1 MSAKTVVRGELN
13 TAPIGLESFR
23 RVHFVGIGGSGL
35 SAIAAVLLARGFIV
49 SGSDL
54 QTNALTQSLARRG
67 ARFFAGHAAENV
79 RGADLVVVSSAVPAS
94 NPEWVEAARLGIPVT
109 KRGPLL
115 AALLSGST
123 GIAVAGS
130 HGKTT
135 TAGMI
140 AFILSQAG
148 LDPSFIIGG
157 VLENFGENA
166 RAGSGPHF
174 VLEADEYDRTF
185 IALKPRLSIITN
197 VEMAHPDCFRDEED
211 LQEAFR
217 EFAARTAVDGLI
229 LACADDLAVARLASE
244 AAAQAQCAVQHFG
257 FSNSAFWR
265 ADDLKPSAGG
275 TAFKALRGGEPCAE
289 VNLSLP
295 GRHNVLNALAALA
308 ASAWLGV
315 DAGSAAASLA
325 AFRGAQRRLEVR
337 GMAGDVVV
345 LDDYAH
351 HPTQIA
357 ATLAAVRQRYGRRE
371 LWAVFQPH
379 TYSRL
384 KALWGDFAA
393 CFGEADHIIV
403 LPVYAAREAHDPAVR
418 PEQLAREIAHPD
430 VVYADGFDRAVALL
444 EQKVAP
450 GGVVIT
456 LGAGDEWKVGD
467 ALLSHLNQNLA
478 QTLQVSH

>member
-1 MSAKTVVRGELN
+1 MSAKTVVSGELN

-35 SAIAAVLLARGFIV
+35 SAIAAVLLARGFII

-67 ARFFAGHAAENV
+67 ARIVAGNAAENV

-115 AALLSGST
+115 AALLSGSI

-140 AFILSQAG
+140 AFVLSEAG

-166 RAGSGPHF
+166 RAGNGPHF

-185 IALKPRLSIITN
+185 IALKPRVCIITN
-197 VEMAHPDCFRDEED
+197 VEMDHPDCFRDEED
-211 LQEAFR
+211 LQQAFR
-217 EFAARTAVDGLI
+217 QFAARTAAEGLI
-229 LACADDLAVARLASE
+229 LACADDPAVAVLASE
-244 AAAQAQCAVQHFG
+244 AAAQAQCAVQTFG
-257 FSNSAFWR
+257 LSGGAFWN
-265 ADDLKPSAGG
+265 AQDLTPSASG
-275 TAFKALRGGEPCAE
+275 TVFRALRGGKLYAE
-289 VNLSLP
+289 VQLSLP

-315 DAGSAAASLA
+315 SAESASESLA
-325 AFRGAQRRLEVR
+325 AFRGTQRRLEVR
-337 GMAGDVVV
+337 GIARDVVV

-357 ATLAAVRQRYGRRE
+357 ATLAAVRQRYGRSE

-393 CFGEADHIIV
+393 CFGEADHVIV
-403 LPVYAAREAHDPAVR
+403 LPVYAAREAPDPTVR
-418 PEQLAREIAHPD
+418 PEQLTREIVHPD
-430 VVYADGFDRAVALL
+430 AVYADGFARAASLL
-444 EQKVAP
+444 EQKVRP
-450 GGVVIT
+450 GHVVIT

-467 ALLSHLNQNLA
+467 ALLAHLNQNLA
-478 QTLQVSH
+478 QTLHVSH